1 MKTFKEVVKS
11 LSSSGGRFV
20 KGKVRCGNLYLY
32 TVKNIIRNRN
42 ILKSLKP
49 KLTSVLLTTNIA
61 N

>member
-1 MKTFKEVVKS
+1 MVKS

-20 KGKVRCGNLYLY
+20 KGKVRWGNLYLY
-32 TVKNIIRNRN
+32 TVKNIIKNRN

-49 KLTSVLLTTNIA
+49 KLTSVLLTNIA